1 MHIYL
6 YARVCRHKRAHMDVR
21 VDTCVCAH
29 TCTRTSMRV
38 CAYTQMY
45 TWIRAS
51 RILIYIYLCVCTCV
65 RAQTYTDVHVDTCTC
80 ARMCTCT
87 CMCACAYTNMHTR
100 MYTWIRAHV
109 HTQIHLHTTVHIHIP
124 IHVHTYVRLQ
134 VPGTHVHVHTYVH
147 THVCPCVSEASSPG
161 GPVSLVSQR
170 LRTRDGVEKRLH
182 IPIRLFSSL
191 LWPDLSLGLQPVPSR
206 VLCSGPLCWWP
217 WEARWGRRFGR
228 SVSAPPGPFPS
239 HPGGQTVE
247 APVAGVVG
255 DASLK
260 GTPPCA
266 LSKASTGAGTCR
278 LSHSPG
284 LRDAPG
290 EECSQQ
296 PGSGVGVV
304 LHTRILQASRHLPTR
319 APGTGL
325 PGPTSSFTAPPDG
338 AHRALATEPKRQA
351 SRGGRCDSQCAPAWA
366 RVATWQDWQRD
377 ADPAGWPGCPVMRD
391 TGVQE
396 GPRCPLPITGGF
408 RQDSVRLGS
417 RSCGGG
423 GRRKSD

>member
-1 MHIYL
+1 M
-6 YARVCRHKRAHMDVR
+6 
-21 VDTCVCAH
+21 
-29 TCTRTSMRV
+29 
-38 CAYTQMY
+38 
-45 TWIRAS
+45 
-51 RILIYIYLCVCTCV
+51 
-65 RAQTYTDVHVDTCTC
+65 
-80 ARMCTCT
+80 
-87 CMCACAYTNMHTR
+87 
-100 MYTWIRAHV
+100 
-109 HTQIHLHTTVHIHIP
+109 
-124 IHVHTYVRLQ
+124 
-134 VPGTHVHVHTYVH
+134 
-147 THVCPCVSEASSPG
+147 
-161 GPVSLVSQR
+161 
-170 LRTRDGVEKRLH
+170 EKRLH

-206 VLCSGPLCWWP
+206 VLCSGPLWWWP

-239 HPGGQTVE
+239 HPGGQTVK

-255 DASLK
+255 EVSLK
-260 GTPPCA
+260 GTPLCA

-319 APGTGL
+319 APGAGL

-338 AHRALATEPKRQA
+338 AHRALATEPERRA

-391 TGVQE
+391 TGMQE

-408 RQDSVRLGS
+408 RRDSVRLGS